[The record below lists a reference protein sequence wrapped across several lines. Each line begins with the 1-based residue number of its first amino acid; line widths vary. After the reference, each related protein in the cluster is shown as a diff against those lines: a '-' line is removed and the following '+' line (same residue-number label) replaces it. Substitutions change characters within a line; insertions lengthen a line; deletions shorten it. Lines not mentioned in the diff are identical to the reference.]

1 MAVEDETLTIIY
13 LTDGIATAFP
23 YPFYFRAIPDLIV
36 QFTDSLGVVTTKIL
50 NTDYTVSGALDA
62 KLNVYS
68 EGGTV
73 TFGVAP
79 ATAGQILITR
89 HTPRAQTAVYN
100 PQDPFP
106 AGSHEA
112 ALDNAILI
120 IQEMLAGFQGVAQG
134 KPTSGTFAI
143 GDWFWIQPPVLGGP
157 RAIVCV
163 VGGTPGTWAGWGQI
177 SLLPIP

>member
-89 HTPRAQTAVYN
+89 HTPRAQTL
-100 PQDPFP
+100 
-106 AGSHEA
+106 S
-112 ALDNAILI
+112 I
-120 IQEMLAGFQGVAQG
+120 IRKIHSQQVHTRQRSITLSSSSRKCSLGFRG
-134 KPTSGTFAI
+134 
-143 GDWFWIQPPVLGGP
+143 
-157 RAIVCV
+157 
-163 VGGTPGTWAGWGQI
+163 
-177 SLLPIP
+177 